1 MPKYLLKV
9 NYIGEGVKGF
19 MSEGGTKRRQEAEA
33 VARSAGGRLEA
44 YYFAFGD
51 VDCYAIGDM
60 PDAATAAAMVLK
72 LNASGRVKVTTTV
85 LMTPEEVDEATK
97 KSIDYRP
104 PGG

>member
-9 NYIGEGVKGF
+9 NYVGEGVKGL
-19 MSEGGTKRRQEAEA
+19 MAEGGTKRRKAAEDI
-33 VARSAGGRLEA
+33 ARSAGGRLEA

-51 VDCYAIGDM
+51 ADCYAIGDM
-60 PDAATAAAMVLK
+60 PDAVSAAALALK
-72 LNASGRVKVTTTV
+72 LNASGRVQVTTTV
-85 LMTPEEVDEATK
+85 LMTPEEVDEAAK